1 MSSPTDRFRFLKN
14 KTWSLKQVEKPHGKL
29 ANFAHS
35 TELMKS
41 FKFNL
46 LQLLNKL
53 QGQESVKIIPEALK
67 KNIWVW
73 EKCIADS
80 RHGFP
85 NRGFVDEPPNFPTT
99 IISDAVGAT
108 LEWID
113 GKSINKISQITRE
126 LLQFHTKED
135 KL

>member
-1 MSSPTDRFRFLKN
+1 M
-14 KTWSLKQVEKPHGKL
+14 
-29 ANFAHS
+29 
-35 TELMKS
+35 
-41 FKFNL
+41 
-46 LQLLNKL
+46 

-67 KNIWVW
+67 KDIWVW

-85 NRGFVDEPPNFPTT
+85 IRGFIDEPPNFPTT

-113 GKSINKISQITRE
+113 GKSVNKILQITRE